1 MDLENESD
9 EVDIR
14 IDVPR
19 MGKSADDM
27 SEMAEDFVSFLLEEM
42 EDEIKVPTLN
52 QILDKINEK
61 GLSSLSGF
69 EKEIL
74 DEYSKN

>member
-1 MDLENESD
+1 
-9 EVDIR
+9 
-14 IDVPR
+14 
-19 MGKSADDM
+19 M
-27 SEMAEDFVSFLLEEM
+27 SYWIVSFLLEEM